1 MNKLQGMVSKHL
13 CHWDLQLSART
24 LRDLTFEITSF
35 SCIKKL
41 ETFSQKLLKTNI
53 EDNVDTVIYKFQ
65 IFT

>member
-13 CHWDLQLSART
+13 CHRDLQLSART

-53 EDNVDTVIYKFQ
+53 EDNVDTIIYKFQ